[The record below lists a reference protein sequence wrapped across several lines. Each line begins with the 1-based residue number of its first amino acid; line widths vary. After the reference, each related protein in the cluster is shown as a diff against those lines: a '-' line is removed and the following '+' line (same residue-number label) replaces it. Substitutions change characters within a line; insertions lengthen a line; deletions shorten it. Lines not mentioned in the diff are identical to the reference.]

1 MNNTCIC
8 VGRCIEDARR
18 KKMKRARDTV
28 DDGGPS
34 VSGTAKEEIDVTLD
48 SDEEAP
54 KTVAPNTVIRVTVV
68 NRDSTDPGQRIN
80 VVSGT
85 PFPEFRSMLFG
96 LVDDK
101 TKMITFLDGQSDECE
116 MTTTRDLKD
125 LFDMAAEEAKMRSCS
140 TIIAKVYVATRG
152 GGGGAHGGG
161 HGGPMG
167 GIVGSAIGGR
177 GGGAVR
183 GWCGG
188 GGVVGGGGS
197 GGSNGSRA
205 GGGGGGGRVGQRQ
218 PLLFGDGSMFANG
231 NRSLVEGG
239 LHLVTGLEVNKR
251 LLYDHFLDGK
261 VSVQY
266 FLRMARGGGA
276 ISWEWPKR
284 GGAAHL
290 AGLIEF
296 AERVHARPSEDP
308 FA

>member
-1 MNNTCIC
+1 
-8 VGRCIEDARR
+8 
-18 KKMKRARDTV
+18 MKRARDTV

-68 NRDSTDPGQRIN
+68 NRDSTDPGQRID

-96 LVDDK
+96 LVDDH
-101 TKMITFLDGQSDECE
+101 TKLITFLDGQSDACE

-188 GGVVGGGGS
+188 GGVVGGGSS

-205 GGGGGGGRVGQRQ
+205 GGGGGGGPGWPAAAAPLRRRLDVCQRQ
-218 PLLFGDGSMFANG
+218 P
-231 NRSLVEGG
+231 
-239 LHLVTGLEVNKR
+239 
-251 LLYDHFLDGK
+251 
-261 VSVQY
+261 
-266 FLRMARGGGA
+266 
-276 ISWEWPKR
+276 
-284 GGAAHL
+284 
-290 AGLIEF
+290 
-296 AERVHARPSEDP
+296 
-308 FA
+308 